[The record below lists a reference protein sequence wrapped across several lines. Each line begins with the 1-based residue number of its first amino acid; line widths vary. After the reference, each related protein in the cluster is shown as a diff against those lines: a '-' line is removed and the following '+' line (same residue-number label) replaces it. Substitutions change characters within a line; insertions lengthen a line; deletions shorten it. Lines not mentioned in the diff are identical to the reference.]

1 MALLFVMGITWIIGV
16 LVFHEALLFVAY
28 IFTIFVAFQV
38 SPLQLLDTYSLTL
51 ACQGSIRDTSL
62 HKL

>member
-1 MALLFVMGITWIIGV
+1 MGITWIVGV

-38 SPLQLLDTYSLTL
+38 HAYRYIYDWHMILKVIALQ
-51 ACQGSIRDTSL
+51 R
-62 HKL
+62 